1 MLIYCRFALVV
12 ISFILLG
19 CSGSDDSSEEVNL
32 PPVIELQAPS
42 SALSLEQLTIT
53 AQVTDPEN
61 DSVSLSWQLTSNA
74 GFSMSLENT
83 TELNYLVPFTK
94 IDTAYT
100 VTLLAEDSQGNQT
113 TLSSEF
119 TVAAL
124 AVDFSLPFG
133 AVTQRHIDVEA
144 NIRNIATENLSY
156 QWRVSQGSEYPL
168 IEPES
173 RRVRFYAAKG
183 LTEDY
188 NPDSSPE
195 YRRGLGIT
203 EEMQL
208 TFSISH
214 EGETLNFDKAFTI
227 QPIQKVPEWPLHTVP
242 AKDSVAKGLAN
253 NVIQANAEQSD
264 NCLNKDNAV
273 KHNFD
278 FNQDGVDDIFC
289 SSYTYYSNLYFY
301 LSNVSS
307 TDEITYTE
315 SILIGKRRRLVGNAE
330 LIDLN
335 QDGIPVLVLVVGT
348 NLISFSFDASTLSMV
363 EKELID
369 LDYYPESYQL
379 AEKDGTLSMAI
390 EIYDHLDLGKYLIYQ
405 IKALIFDIKE
415 PELRKTNEISIAYCM
430 ECWVQSAIIND
441 LGGQTGDELIIVHSE
456 LRVNGPTG
464 HNSKLNVV
472 SPDYTKVIEFGAF
485 HTVYQEDIDNDS
497 TLELVGFTE
506 AYWGGGQ
513 SSYGLKLL
521 LSLDQ
526 NEEPLNI
533 VLKSYYND
541 ILFDYAAVPN
551 EIDINQDGKLDKYF
565 KNKHIDNYYKKMD
578 LIHVY
583 RLADSDREVLIART
597 PYGVPIDDFIGLAD
611 MNNDG
616 YLDIKFGHINDNQ
629 EVVTS
634 WLENEAGYPFE

>member
-1 MLIYCRFALVV
+1 MLICCRFVLAF

-19 CSGSDDSSEEVNL
+19 CSGSDDRSEEVNL
-32 PPVIELQAPS
+32 PLVIELQAPS

-113 TLSSEF
+113 TKSSEF

-124 AVDFSLPFG
+124 EVDFSLPFG
-133 AVTQRHIDVEA
+133 AVTQRYIDVEA
-144 NIRNIATENLSY
+144 NLLNIATENLSY
-156 QWRVSQGSEYPL
+156 QWQVSQGSQYPL
-168 IEPES
+168 VEPTS

-183 LTEDY
+183 LTEEYD
-188 NPDSSPE
+188 PDSPPE

-203 EEMQL
+203 EEMKL
-208 TFSISH
+208 TFSMSH

-227 QPIQKVPEWPLHTVP
+227 QPIQKLPEWPLHTVP
-242 AKDSVAKGLAN
+242 AKDSVSQGAPTLITVSN
-253 NVIQANAEQSD
+253 DEQSD
-264 NCLNKDNAV
+264 NCLNKDNTV
-273 KHNFD
+273 KQNFD

-289 SSYTYYSNLYFY
+289 STNHYLYFY
-301 LSNVSS
+301 LSNVSA

-315 SILIGKRRRLVGNAE
+315 SILINNRLLAGNAE

-335 QDGIPVLVLVVGT
+335 QDGTPALVLAVGT

-363 EKELID
+363 EKKLLD
-369 LDYYPESYQL
+369 LEHYPKSYQL
-379 AEKDGTLSMAI
+379 AEKNDTLYMAI
-390 EIYDHLDLGKYLIYQ
+390 EVYDHLDLGKYQIYQ
-405 IKALIFDIKE
+405 IKALIFDIKA

-430 ECWVQSAIIND
+430 GCWVQSVIIDD
-441 LGGQTGDELIIVHSE
+441 LGGQNGDELIIVHSE
-456 LRVNGPTG
+456 DRVNGPTG
-464 HNSKLNVV
+464 HNSKLSVV
-472 SPDYTKVIEFGAF
+472 SADYTKVIEFGAF
-485 HTVYQEDIDNDS
+485 HTIYQEDIDNDS
-497 TLELVGFTE
+497 TLELIGFTE
-506 AYWGGGQ
+506 AYWGGGRS

-521 LSLDQ
+521 LSIDQ
-526 NEEPLNI
+526 NDEAQEI

-541 ILFDYAAVPN
+541 ILFGYTAIPN
-551 EIDINQDGKLDKYF
+551 EIDINQDGKLDRYF
-565 KNKHIDNYYKKMD
+565 KNEHIENYYRKMA

-583 RLADSDREVLIART
+583 QLADSDREVLIART

-611 MNNDG
+611 MNNNG
-616 YLDIKFGHINDNQ
+616 YLDLKFGQISEDNI
-629 EVVTS
+629 ETVTS
-634 WLENEAGYPFE
+634 WLENIAGYPFE

>member
-12 ISFILLG
+12 ISFILSG
-19 CSGSDDSSEEVNL
+19 CSGSDDNTEEINL

-113 TLSSEF
+113 TQSAEF

-124 AVDFSLPFG
+124 EVDFSLPFG
-133 AVTQRHIDVEA
+133 AVTQRYIDVEA
-144 NIRNIATENLSY
+144 NLRNISTGNLSY
-156 QWRVSQGSEYPL
+156 QWQVSEGSQYPL

-183 LTEDY
+183 LSEDY

-203 EEMQL
+203 EEMKL
-208 TFSISH
+208 TFSMSH
-214 EGETLNFDKAFTI
+214 ESETHSFDKTFTI
-227 QPIQKVPEWPLHTVP
+227 QPIQQLPEWPLHTVP

-264 NCLNKDNAV
+264 NCLNRDNAV

-278 FNQDGVDDIFC
+278 FNQDGIDDIFC
-289 SSYTYYSNLYFY
+289 STNYYLYFY

-315 SILIGKRRRLVGNAE
+315 QVLINNHLLAGNTE

-335 QDGIPVLVLVVGT
+335 QDGIPALVLADGT
-348 NLISFSFDASTLSMV
+348 NLISFSFDASTLVMV
-363 EKELID
+363 EKKLLD
-369 LDYYPESYQL
+369 LGYYPRSYQL
-379 AEKDGTLSMAI
+379 AEKNDTLSMAI
-390 EIYDHLDLGKYLIYQ
+390 DIYDHEENGKYQIYQ
-405 IKALIFDIKE
+405 IKALIFDIKAS
-415 PELRKTNEISIAYCM
+415 ELRKTNDISIAYCM
-430 ECWVQSAIIND
+430 ECWVQSVIVDD

-472 SPDYTKVIEFGAF
+472 SSDYTKVIEFGAF
-485 HTVYQEDIDNDS
+485 HTIYQEDIDNDS

-526 NEEPLNI
+526 NDEPQKI

-541 ILFDYAAVPN
+541 ILFDYAAIPN

-583 RLADSDREVLIART
+583 LLADSDREVLIART

-611 MNNDG
+611 MNNNG
-616 YLDIKFGHINDNQ
+616 HLDIKFGHINDNQ